1 MLNHVRLFTIPWTA
15 ALQAFL
21 SFTIFWSLLK
31 LMFIESVMPSNHLV
45 LCYPFLLL
53 PSIFVSIRVFSNELT
68 LHTRWPKYWS
78 FGISPSNEYSGLI
91 SFRIDLF
98 DITAV
103 PGTLST
109 TVQKHLFFGT
119 QPFLWPNSHICT
131 WQLEKTIA
139 LIIWTFVSRLTSL
152 TVVIWKQRE
161 MVALL
166 LLVPTETRVQ
176 RKVIVWNTFGYRQKI
191 SNNNLPSHIKRSK
204 VNFHYIIREH
214 KQRQFL
220 NWISANIQSLVNE
233 VKAITRGK
241 TINSHK
247 SLKMT
252 DLLLNKGL
260 FGACCEWQ
268 REGLNFSWWLK
279 YIPYSKCWQNCFIHW
294 SLLSFTNLNLFFCFF
309 FILQW

>member
-1 MLNHVRLFTIPWTA
+1 MA
-15 ALQAFL
+15 
-21 SFTIFWSLLK
+21 
-31 LMFIESVMPSNHLV
+31 
-45 LCYPFLLL
+45 
-53 PSIFVSIRVFSNELT
+53 
-68 LHTRWPKYWS
+68 
-78 FGISPSNEYSGLI
+78 
-91 SFRIDLF
+91 
-98 DITAV
+98 
-103 PGTLST
+103 
-109 TVQKHLFFGT
+109 
-119 QPFLWPNSHICT
+119 
-131 WQLEKTIA
+131 
-139 LIIWTFVSRLTSL
+139 
-152 TVVIWKQRE
+152 
-161 MVALL
+161 ALL

-241 TINSHK
+241 TINSHR

-294 SLLSFTNLNLFFCFF
+294 SLLSFTNLNLFFFF
-309 FILQW
+309 FYLTMIIASSRFMSLK